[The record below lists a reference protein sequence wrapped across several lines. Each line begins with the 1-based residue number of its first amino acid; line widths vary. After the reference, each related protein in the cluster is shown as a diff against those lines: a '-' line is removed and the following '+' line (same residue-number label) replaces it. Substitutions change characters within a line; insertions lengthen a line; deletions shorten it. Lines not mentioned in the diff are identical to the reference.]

1 VNEQYSQ
8 EPKDKTINVADV
20 SAEVVVTIRC
30 LSAIPEEVEALL
42 AEIAAE
48 EQGARIK

>member
-1 VNEQYSQ
+1 MSEVKKE
-8 EPKDKTINVADV
+8 EIFEADQLAGG
-20 SAEVVVTIRC
+20 STVVTIRC

-48 EQGARIK
+48 EEEK